1 MPPPVP
7 RFPTGPASISPYH
20 QQFPS
25 HAQGHPS
32 SQHPSLGNPS
42 YLTPNSQLSPFGG
55 NGALGLGG
63 GLNAGGGGFG
73 VSGDS
78 GLGSQA
84 ARMGFA
90 HGAHLQQQQQQQQ
103 HHQQQSHALGEHQAR
118 NHAKGRIREV
128 WKHNLHE
135 EMAVLRDLVDKYPY
149 IAMVRKYTELSGWVV
164 RKRF

>member
-7 RFPTGPASISPYH
+7 RFPSGPNTMSPYH

-42 YLTPNSQLSPFGG
+42 YLGPNAQLSPFAP
-55 NGALGLGG
+55 NGALGLAGA
-63 GLNAGGGGFG
+63 LNPGGGFG
-73 VSGDS
+73 VGSS
-78 GLGSQA
+78 ETGLGSQA

-90 HGAHLQQQQQQQQ
+90 HGAHLQQQQQQ
-103 HHQQQSHALGEHQAR
+103 HHQQSHVLEHQTR
-118 NHAKGRIREV
+118 GQGKGRIREV

-135 EMAVLRDLVDKYPY
+135 EMAVIRDLVDKYPY
-149 IAMVRKYTELSGWVV
+149 IAMVRRAPAPAPGCGMPS
-164 RKRF
+164 